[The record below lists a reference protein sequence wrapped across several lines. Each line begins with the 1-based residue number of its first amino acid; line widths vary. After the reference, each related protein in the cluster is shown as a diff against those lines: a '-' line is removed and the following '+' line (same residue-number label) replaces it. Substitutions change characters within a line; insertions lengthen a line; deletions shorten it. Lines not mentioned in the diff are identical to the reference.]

1 MRSCAS
7 LLREMVLARL
17 PRTAGSFWHSAI
29 EAACRPFNGESFLR
43 HFAGVT
49 RHLRTVPLSHTPA
62 EQMALERAQIDWPL
76 GASDDLGRLALLA
89 SAAEQLYGPDHV
101 ALSDDCYRRGDLR
114 EQRAVLRSL
123 PLWPSGE
130 RFREI
135 ALSACRSHVRPTFA
149 AIAVDNPYPARCFDA
164 DELDRMVHRARAF
177 DLPLQRIVGGPR

>member
-17 PRTAGSFWHSAI
+17 PRAAGAFWQTAIA
-29 EAACRPFNGESFLR
+29 AACRPFHGESFLR

-49 RHLRTVPLSHTPA
+49 RHLRNVPLVHTPA
-62 EQMALERAQIDWPL
+62 ERMALERAGIDWPL
-76 GASDDLGRLALLA
+76 GASDDLARMAMLA
-89 SAAEQLYGPDHV
+89 SAAEQMYGPDHV

-135 ALSACRSHVRPTFA
+135 ARSACRSHIRPTFE
-149 AIAVDNPYPARCFDA
+149 AIACDNPYPASCFDR
-164 DELDRMVHRARAF
+164 DELDRMIDKALF
-177 DLPLQRIVGGPR
+177 LEIPLARIVGGRQ